1 MKAREVIAAL
11 KAAGWFEM
19 RTSGSHQQ
27 FRHPARPGVVTV
39 PLHGSRDLKIGTLI
53 SIERQSG
60 VTLRR
65 R

>member
-1 MKAREVIAAL
+1 ML
-11 KAAGWFEM
+11 KVAGWFEI
-19 RTSGSHQQ
+19 RTSGLHQQ
-27 FRHPARPGVVTV
+27 FRHPVKPGVVTV

-60 VTLRR
+60 LSLRR

>member
-1 MKAREVIAAL
+1 MRAREVIAIL
-11 KAAGWFEM
+11 KAAGWYEV

-27 FRHPARPGVVTV
+27 LRHPARPGVVTV
-39 PLHGSRDLKIGTLI
+39 PLQGSRDLKIGTLI

-60 VTLRR
+60 LMLRR

>member
-1 MKAREVIAAL
+1 MKAREVIAVL
-11 KAAGWFEM
+11 KAAGWFEI

-27 FRHPARPGVVTV
+27 FRHRVKPGIVTV

-53 SIERQSG
+53 SVERQSG
-60 VTLRR
+60 LRLRR

>member
-1 MKAREVIAAL
+1 ML
-11 KAAGWFEM
+11 KVAGWFET

-27 FRHPARPGVVTV
+27 FRHSVRPGVVTV

-60 VTLRR
+60 LTLRR

>member
-1 MKAREVIAAL
+1 MNAREVVAVL
-11 KAAGWFEM
+11 KAAGRFEI
-19 RTSGSHQQ
+19 RTSRSHQQ
-27 FRHPARPGVVTV
+27 LRHPARRGLVTV